1 MQLKSINPANGE
13 LIHAYDEFQWGEID
27 TCLDDA
33 TDAYCQ
39 WRQWPV
45 MRRADL
51 LNALAGKLLEKKE
64 GLSVGISLEMGKPIR
79 EARAEI
85 EKCAWVCRYY
95 AENAEKFLMRQDV
108 PTEAS
113 RSYVAFQ
120 PLGPVL
126 AIMPWNY
133 PFWQVFRFAA
143 PALVAGNTVLL
154 KHASNV
160 PACAMAIEQLFLEA
174 GFPEKTFQTLLI
186 SSRKIDNVICDK
198 RIQAVTFTGS
208 TPAGRSVA
216 ELCGKNLKKSVLEL
230 GGSDPY
236 IVLADADVPLAADI
250 CVKARMLNGGQ
261 SCISAKRFI
270 VEDRVYDQFEALV
283 LEKMKAIVMGDPLD
297 EATQL
302 GPLAR
307 NNIRLDLQM
316 QVNNSLAKGAR
327 MLMGSDNPDLPGA
340 FYPPT
345 VLAGVKQGMPAYHE
359 ELFGPVVSL
368 IRVQDEKDAICIAN
382 DTNFGL
388 GAAIFTADA
397 TKGRYIAE
405 HELEAGTCF
414 VNDFVRSD
422 PRLPFGGIN
431 ESGYGRELSHF
442 GLYEFMNIKTIV
454 VR

>member
-13 LIHAYDEFQWGEID
+13 VIHAYDEFQWGEID
-27 TCLDDA
+27 NCLDDA
-33 TDAYCQ
+33 TDAFCQ
-39 WRQWPV
+39 WRQSPIDK
-45 MRRADL
+45 RAEL
-51 LNALAGKLLEKKE
+51 LNALAVKLIEKKE
-64 GLSVGISLEMGKPIR
+64 GLAVGISLEMGKPIR

-95 AENAEKFLMRQDV
+95 AENAEKFLTRQEV

-113 RSYVAFQ
+113 LSYVSFQ

-126 AIMPWNY
+126 AIMPWNF

-186 SSRKIDNVICDK
+186 SSRKIDNVISDK

-236 IVLADADVPLAADI
+236 IILADADVAQAADI

-283 LEKMKAIVMGDPLD
+283 LEKMKTIVMGDPLD

-345 VLAGVKQGMPAYHE
+345 VLADVKHGMPAYHE

-368 IRVQDEKDAICIAN
+368 IRVQDEKEAICIAN
-382 DTNFGL
+382 DTHFGL
-388 GAAIFTADA
+388 GAALFTADA
-397 TKGRYIAE
+397 EKGRHIAE